1 MQPQLLLCFQ
11 HRLYG
16 LSVAAAWTPYPPVA
30 FTVPHHP
37 APLLL
42 PPPLRLAELGL
53 APSLLD
59 TQYRMHPAIAQF
71 PAAWFYAGR
80 LKDGVTAQQ
89 KPPPAGLAWPVPGW
103 PVAVVEV
110 SWSGAMGCCVFC
122 ALSVRCC
129 PTVSARAATRWS
141 VVCIDMMVGKAV
153 VGDGMLLAVVVSSMA
168 CADCH

>member
-1 MQPQLLLCFQ
+1 MLPASAGMRCQWLRPGPTPACNF
-11 HRLYG
+11 
-16 LSVAAAWTPYPPVA
+16 LSASPSC
-30 FTVPHHP
+30 
-37 APLLL
+37 PLLL
-42 PPPLRLAELGL
+42 PPPFRLAELGL

-110 SWSGAMGCCVFC
+110 SWEAGLEWGDGRLCCSALFLRCCTGSLHAEASSYGLPVCKDVLYWHAGCC
-122 ALSVRCC
+122 
-129 PTVSARAATRWS
+129 
-141 VVCIDMMVGKAV
+141 
-153 VGDGMLLAVVVSSMA
+153 
-168 CADCH
+168 